1 MSDQLKI
8 TPDMWEVVPREEVIK
23 DKIVRKSLTYWEDV
37 WRRLKQN
44 KLSMVGLIIIVFMVI
59 LAVGGP
65 LISKFT
71 YSDQDLKLANLPPQV
86 ELFES
91 NGKYFYVHREYKLIE
106 FEKNGKVV
114 GGFDAKEDNKV
125 LKFRTYEI
133 DGHTYKI
140 DYQMAAKA
148 KNDPTIKPYKLSV
161 DNQPIEITK
170 TNKVLNKTYWFG
182 TDTLG
187 RDIFIRNIYGARI
200 SLMIALIA
208 TFVQFFIGVIYGGVS
223 GYIGGSLDNFMM
235 RVVDLIN
242 TIPLLLY
249 VILLMVVMGA
259 GLHTIMIALGS
270 VYWVTMARLVRGQV
284 LSIKENE
291 YVLAARTLGASSWRI
306 MVKHLIPNAMGPIIV
321 SLAMMVPSAIFTE
334 SFLSFVGLGVSAPQA
349 SWGTLANDAMS
360 GLRTYPYQLFIPSFF
375 ISLTV
380 LSFNFLGDGLRDA
393 LDPRLRK

>member
-1 MSDQLKI
+1 MADQLKI
-8 TPDMWEVVPREEVIK
+8 TPDMWEVVPREEIIK

-37 WRRLKQN
+37 WRRLKHN
-44 KLSMVGLIIIVFMVI
+44 KLSIFGLIIIIFMVV

-65 LISKFT
+65 LISKFS
-71 YSDQDLKLANLPPQV
+71 YSDQDLKMASVPPTVQLV
-86 ELFES
+86 
-91 NGKYFYVHREYKLIE
+91 
-106 FEKNGKVV
+106 
-114 GGFDAKEDNKV
+114 
-125 LKFRTYEI
+125 EI
-133 DGHTYKI
+133 DGHYYYIHKEYRLIEFTKQGKVVSGFTPTEDNKILKYRSYDVNGHTIKI
-140 DYQMAAKA
+140 DYQLAAKA
-148 KNDPTIKPYKLSV
+148 KKDSSIAAYKLTV
-161 DNQPIEITK
+161 DNQPVEVK
-170 TNKVLNKTYWFG
+170 GLKKVFNKTYWFG

-200 SLMIALIA
+200 SLTIALMA
-208 TFVQFFIGVIYGGVS
+208 TLVQFFIGVIYGGIS
-223 GYIGGSLDNFMM
+223 GYIGGSVDNLMM
-235 RVVDLIN
+235 RIVDIIN

-259 GLHTIMIALGS
+259 GLGTIMVALGS

-291 YVLAARTLGASSWRI
+291 FVLAARTLGASTWRI
-306 MVKHLIPNAMGPIIV
+306 MAKHLIPNAMGPIIV

-334 SFLSFVGLGVSAPQA
+334 AFLSFIGLGVSAPQA
-349 SWGTLANDAMS
+349 SWGTLANDAMA

>member
-1 MSDQLKI
+1 MAEQLKI
-8 TPDMWEVVPREEVIK
+8 TPEMWELVPREEVIK

-37 WRRLKQN
+37 WRRLKHN
-44 KLSMVGLIIIVFMVI
+44 KLSVMGLIIIVLMI
-59 LAVGGP
+59 LLAVGGP

-71 YSDQDLKLANLPPQV
+71 YSDQDLKMASVPPTV
-86 ELFES
+86 ELVEVD
-91 NGKYFYVHREYKLIE
+91 GHYYYIHKEYRLIE
-106 FEKNGKVV
+106 FTKNGTVV
-114 GGFDAKEDNKV
+114 GGIDPVEDNKI
-125 LKFRTYEI
+125 LKFRTY
-133 DGHTYKI
+133 DTNGHTFKI

-148 KNDPTIKPYKLSV
+148 KKDASIKPYTLYV
-161 DNQPIEITK
+161 DNQPTEVK
-170 TNKVLNKTYWFG
+170 DVKKVFNKTYWFG

-187 RDIFIRNIYGARI
+187 RDIFIRNVYGARI

-208 TFVQFFIGVIYGGVS
+208 TLVQFFIGVVYGGIS
-223 GYIGGSLDNFMM
+223 GYVGGALDNLMM
-235 RVVDLIN
+235 RIVDLIN

-259 GLHTIMIALGS
+259 GLGTIMVALGS
-270 VYWVTMARLVRGQV
+270 VYWVLMARLVRGQV

-291 YVLAARTLGASSWRI
+291 FVLAARTLGASSWRI

-349 SWGTLANDAMS
+349 SWGTLANDAMG

>member
-1 MSDQLKI
+1 MADQLKI
-8 TPDMWEVVPREEVIK
+8 TPDMWEAVPREEIIK

-37 WRRLKQN
+37 WRRLKHN
-44 KLSMVGLIIIVFMVI
+44 KLSIFGLIIIIFMVI

-65 LISKFT
+65 LISKFS
-71 YSDQDLKLANLPPQV
+71 YSDQDLKMASVPPTVALV
-86 ELFES
+86 EVD
-91 NGKYFYVHREYKLIE
+91 GHYYYIHKEYRLIE
-106 FEKNGKVV
+106 FTKNGKVV
-114 GGFDAKEDNKV
+114 TGYTPTEDNKI
-125 LKFRTYEI
+125 LKFRSY
-133 DGHTYKI
+133 DVNGHTIKI
-140 DYQMAAKA
+140 DYQLAAKA
-148 KNDPTIKPYKLSV
+148 KKDSSIAAYKLTV
-161 DNQPIEITK
+161 DNQPVEVK
-170 TNKVLNKTYWFG
+170 GLKKVFNKTYWFG

-200 SLMIALIA
+200 SLTIALMA
-208 TFVQFFIGVIYGGVS
+208 TLVQFFIGVIYGGIS
-223 GYIGGSLDNFMM
+223 GYIGGSVDNLMM
-235 RVVDLIN
+235 RIVDIIN

-259 GLHTIMIALGS
+259 GLGTIMVALGS

-291 YVLAARTLGASSWRI
+291 FVLAARTLGASTWRI
-306 MVKHLIPNAMGPIIV
+306 MAKHLIPNAMGPIIV

-334 SFLSFVGLGVSAPQA
+334 AFLSFIGLGVSAPQA
-349 SWGTLANDAMS
+349 SWGTLANDAMA

>member
-1 MSDQLKI
+1 MSEQLKI
-8 TPDMWEVVPREEVIK
+8 TPEMWEAVPREEVIK

-44 KLSMVGLIIIVFMVI
+44 KLSMFGLIIIVFMVA

-65 LISKFT
+65 LISKFS
-71 YSDQDLKLANLPPQV
+71 YSDQDLKLANLPPRV
-86 ELFES
+86 DLV
-91 NGKYFYVHREYKLIE
+91 NVDNKYYYVHREYKLIE
-106 FEKNGKVV
+106 FNKNGTVV
-114 GGFDAKEDNKV
+114 GGFEPKEDNKIM
-125 LKFRTYEI
+125 KFRTYEVE
-133 DGHTYKI
+133 GHTFKI
-140 DYQMAAKA
+140 DYKMAAKA
-148 KNDPTIKPYKLSV
+148 RTDASVKPYTLTV
-161 DNQPIEITK
+161 DNQPVDTSK
-170 TNKVLNKTYWFG
+170 TSKVLNKTYWFG

-187 RDIFIRNIYGARI
+187 RDIFIRNVYGARI

-208 TFVQFFIGVIYGGVS
+208 TLVQFFIGVLYGGVS
-223 GYIGGSLDNFMM
+223 GYIGGAADNLMM
-235 RVVDLIN
+235 RIVDLIN

>member
-1 MSDQLKI
+1 MADQLKI
-8 TPDMWEVVPREEVIK
+8 TPDMWETVPREEIIK

-37 WRRLKQN
+37 WRRLKHN
-44 KLSMVGLIIIVFMVI
+44 KLSIFGLIIIVFMVI

-65 LISKFT
+65 LISKFS
-71 YSDQDLKLANLPPQV
+71 YSDQDLKMASVPPTV
-86 ELFES
+86 AL
-91 NGKYFYVHREYKLIE
+91 V
-106 FEKNGKVV
+106 
-114 GGFDAKEDNKV
+114 
-125 LKFRTYEI
+125 EI
-133 DGHTYKI
+133 DGHYYYIHKEYRLIEFTKNGKAVQGFTPTEDNKILKYRSYDVNGHTIKI
-140 DYQMAAKA
+140 DYQLAAKA
-148 KNDPTIKPYKLSV
+148 RNDANIAAYKLTV
-161 DNQPIEITK
+161 DNQEVAVKNIK
-170 TNKVLNKTYWFG
+170 KVFNKTYWFG

-200 SLMIALIA
+200 SLTIALMA
-208 TFVQFFIGVIYGGVS
+208 TLVQFFIGVIYGGIS
-223 GYIGGSLDNFMM
+223 GYIGGSVDNLMM
-235 RVVDLIN
+235 RIVDIIN

-259 GLHTIMIALGS
+259 GLGTIMVALGS

-291 YVLAARTLGASSWRI
+291 FVLAARTLGASTWRI
-306 MVKHLIPNAMGPIIV
+306 MAKHLIPNAMGPIIV

-334 SFLSFVGLGVSAPQA
+334 AFLSFIGLGVSAPQA
-349 SWGTLANDAMS
+349 SWGTLANDAMA

>member
-8 TPDMWEVVPREEVIK
+8 TPDMWEVVPREEVAK

-44 KLSMVGLIIIVFMVI
+44 KLSMLGLVIIVFMVI

-65 LISKFT
+65 FISKFT
-71 YSDQDLKLANLPPQV
+71 YSDQDLKLANIPPQV

-114 GGFDAKEDNKV
+114 GGFNAKEDNKV
-125 LKFRTYEI
+125 LKFRTYDI
-133 DGHTYKI
+133 DGHEYKI

-170 TNKVLNKTYWFG
+170 TTKVLNKTYWFG

-187 RDIFIRNIYGARI
+187 RDIFVRNIYGARI

-208 TFVQFFIGVIYGGVS
+208 TLVQFFIGVIYGGVS

>member
-1 MSDQLKI
+1 MAEQLKI
-8 TPDMWEVVPREEVIK
+8 TPEMWELVPREEVVK
-23 DKIVRKSLTYWEDV
+23 DKIVRQSLTYWEDV
-37 WRRLKQN
+37 WRRLKHN
-44 KLSMVGLIIIVFMVI
+44 KLSIIGLVIIVFMI
-59 LAVGGP
+59 LLAVGGP
-65 LISKFT
+65 VISKFS
-71 YSDQDLKLANLPPQV
+71 YSDQDLKMASVPPSVQLTEV
-86 ELFES
+86 D
-91 NGKYFYVHREYKLIE
+91 GHYYYIHKEYRLIE
-106 FEKNGKVV
+106 FTKNGTVV
-114 GGFDAKEDNKV
+114 GGFDAKEDNKI
-125 LKFRTYEI
+125 LKFRTYEVN
-133 DGHTYKI
+133 GHTFKI

-148 KNDPTIKPYKLSV
+148 KKDTTISPYTFSV
-161 DNQPIEITK
+161 DGQAVKDAPTK
-170 TNKVLNKTYWFG
+170 KVFNKTYWFG

-187 RDIFIRNIYGARI
+187 RDIFIRNVYGARI

-208 TFVQFFIGVIYGGVS
+208 TLVQFFIGVIYGGIS
-223 GYIGGSLDNFMM
+223 GYLGGAVDNLMM
-235 RVVDLIN
+235 RIVDLIN

-259 GLHTIMIALGS
+259 GLGTIMVALGS
-270 VYWVTMARLVRGQV
+270 VYWVLMARLVRGQV

-291 YVLAARTLGASSWRI
+291 FVLAARTLGASPWRI

-349 SWGTLANDAMS
+349 SWGTLANDAMG

-380 LSFNFLGDGLRDA
+380 LSFNFVGDGLRDA

>member
-8 TPDMWEVVPREEVIK
+8 TPDMWEAVPREEVVK

-44 KLSMVGLIIIVFMVI
+44 KLSMVGLVIIVLMII

-65 LISKFT
+65 FISKFT
-71 YSDQDLKLANLPPQV
+71 YSDQDLKLANIPPRV

-106 FEKNGKVV
+106 FTKNGTVV

-140 DYQMAAKA
+140 DYQLAAKA
-148 KNDPTIKPYKLSV
+148 KNDPTIKSYQLSV
-161 DNQPIEITK
+161 DNQPLEV
-170 TNKVLNKTYWFG
+170 TNTTKVLNKTYWFG

-200 SLMIALIA
+200 SLLIALIA
-208 TFVQFFIGVIYGGVS
+208 TLVQFFIGVLYGGIS
-223 GYIGGSLDNFMM
+223 GYVGGSLDNFMM

>member
-1 MSDQLKI
+1 MAEQLKI
-8 TPDMWEVVPREEVIK
+8 TPEMWELVPREEVVK
-23 DKIVRKSLTYWEDV
+23 DKIVRQSLTYWEDV
-37 WRRLKQN
+37 WRRLKHN
-44 KLSMVGLIIIVFMVI
+44 KLSIIGLIIIVFMI
-59 LAVGGP
+59 LLAIGGP
-65 LISKFT
+65 IISKFS
-71 YSDQDLKLANLPPQV
+71 YSDQDLKMASVPPSVQLTEV
-86 ELFES
+86 D
-91 NGKYFYVHREYKLIE
+91 GHYYYIHKEYRLIE
-106 FEKNGKVV
+106 FTKNGTVV
-114 GGFDAKEDNKV
+114 GGFDAKEDNKI
-125 LKFRTYEI
+125 LKFRTYEVN
-133 DGHTYKI
+133 GHTFKI

-148 KNDPTIKPYKLSV
+148 KKDATISPYTLSV
-161 DNQPIEITK
+161 DGQAVKDAPTK
-170 TNKVLNKTYWFG
+170 KVFNKTYWFG

-187 RDIFIRNIYGARI
+187 RDIFIRNVYGARI

-208 TFVQFFIGVIYGGVS
+208 TLVQFFIGVIYGGIS
-223 GYIGGSLDNFMM
+223 GYLGGAVDNLMM
-235 RVVDLIN
+235 RIVDLIN

-259 GLHTIMIALGS
+259 GLGTIMVALGS
-270 VYWVTMARLVRGQV
+270 VYWVLMARLVRGQV

-291 YVLAARTLGASSWRI
+291 FVLAARTLGASPWRI

-349 SWGTLANDAMS
+349 SWGTLANDAMG

-380 LSFNFLGDGLRDA
+380 LSFNFVGDGLRDA

>member
-106 FEKNGKVV
+106 FEKNGKVI

>member
-1 MSDQLKI
+1 MAEQLKI
-8 TPDMWEVVPREEVIK
+8 TPEMWELVPREEVVK
-23 DKIVRKSLTYWEDV
+23 DKIVRQSLTYWEDV
-37 WRRLKQN
+37 WRRLKHN
-44 KLSMVGLIIIVFMVI
+44 KLSIVGLVIIVFMI
-59 LAVGGP
+59 LLAIGGP
-65 LISKFT
+65 IISKFS
-71 YSDQDLKLANLPPQV
+71 YSDQDLKMASVPPSVQLTEV
-86 ELFES
+86 D
-91 NGKYFYVHREYKLIE
+91 GHYYYIHKEYRLIE
-106 FEKNGKVV
+106 FTKNGTVV
-114 GGFDAKEDNKV
+114 GGFDAKEDNKI
-125 LKFRTYEI
+125 LKFRTYEVN
-133 DGHTYKI
+133 GHTFKI

-148 KNDPTIKPYKLSV
+148 KKDATISPYTLSV
-161 DNQPIEITK
+161 DGQAVKDAPTK
-170 TNKVLNKTYWFG
+170 KVFNKTYWFG

-187 RDIFIRNIYGARI
+187 RDIFIRNVYGARI

-208 TFVQFFIGVIYGGVS
+208 TLVQFFIGVIYGGIS
-223 GYIGGSLDNFMM
+223 GYLGGAVDNLMM
-235 RVVDLIN
+235 RIVDLIN

-259 GLHTIMIALGS
+259 GLGTIMVALGS
-270 VYWVTMARLVRGQV
+270 VYWVLMARLVRGQV

-291 YVLAARTLGASSWRI
+291 FVLAARTLGASPWRI

-349 SWGTLANDAMS
+349 SWGTLANDAMG

-380 LSFNFLGDGLRDA
+380 LSFNFVGDGLRDA

>member
-1 MSDQLKI
+1 MAEQFKI
-8 TPDMWEVVPREEVIK
+8 TPEMWETVPREEVIK

-37 WRRLKQN
+37 WRRLKHN
-44 KLSMVGLIIIVFMVI
+44 KLSIMGLIIIVLMI
-59 LAVGGP
+59 LLALIGP
-65 LISKFT
+65 FISKFT
-71 YSDQDLKLANLPPQV
+71 YSDQDLKMANVPPTV
-86 ELFES
+86 ALLEVD
-91 NGKYFYVHREYKLIE
+91 GKYYYIHKEYKLIE
-106 FEKNGKVV
+106 FTKGGSVI
-114 GGFDAKEDNKV
+114 GGFDPIEDNKI
-125 LKFRTYEI
+125 LKYRIYETN
-133 DGHTYKI
+133 GHNFKI

-148 KNDPTIKPYKLSV
+148 KKDSSINAYTLYV
-161 DNQPIEITK
+161 DNQPTEVKDTK
-170 TNKVLNKTYWFG
+170 KVFNKTYWFG

-187 RDIFIRNIYGARI
+187 RDIFIRNVYGARI

-208 TFVQFFIGVIYGGVS
+208 TLVQFFIGVIYGGIS
-223 GYIGGSLDNFMM
+223 GYVGGAVDNLMM
-235 RVVDLIN
+235 RIVDLIN

-259 GLHTIMIALGS
+259 GLGTIMVALGS
-270 VYWVTMARLVRGQV
+270 VYWVLMARLVRGQV

-291 YVLAARTLGASSWRI
+291 FVLAARTLGASSWRI
-306 MVKHLIPNAMGPIIV
+306 MIKHLIPNAMGPIIV

-349 SWGTLANDAMS
+349 SWGTLANDAMG

>member
-1 MSDQLKI
+1 MAEQLKI
-8 TPDMWEVVPREEVIK
+8 TPEMWEPVPREEVIK
-23 DKIVRKSLTYWEDV
+23 DKIVRQSLTYWEDV
-37 WRRLKQN
+37 WRRLKHN
-44 KLSMVGLIIIVFMVI
+44 KLSMIGLVIIIFMVL

-65 LISKFT
+65 LISKFS
-71 YSDQDLKLANLPPQV
+71 YSDQDLKMASVPPRV
-86 ELFES
+86 ELTEVD
-91 NGKYFYVHREYKLIE
+91 GHYYYIHKEYRLIE
-106 FEKNGKVV
+106 FTQNGTVV
-114 GGFDAKEDNKV
+114 GGFDPKEDNKI
-125 LKFRTYEI
+125 LKFRTYEVN
-133 DGHTYKI
+133 GHTFKI

-148 KNDPTIKPYKLSV
+148 KKDSSISPYTLTV
-161 DNQPIEITK
+161 DGQPAKVEDTK
-170 TNKVLNKTYWFG
+170 KVFNKTYWFG

-187 RDIFIRNIYGARI
+187 RDIFIRNVYGARI
-200 SLMIALIA
+200 SLMIALMA
-208 TFVQFFIGVIYGGVS
+208 TLVQFFIGVIYGGIS
-223 GYIGGSLDNFMM
+223 GYVGGAVDNLMM
-235 RVVDLIN
+235 RIVDLIN

-259 GLHTIMIALGS
+259 GLGTIMVALGS
-270 VYWVTMARLVRGQV
+270 VYWVLMARLVRGQV

-291 YVLAARTLGASSWRI
+291 FVLAARTLGASSWRI

-349 SWGTLANDAMS
+349 SWGTLANDAMG

-380 LSFNFLGDGLRDA
+380 LSFNFVGDGLRDA

>member
-1 MSDQLKI
+1 MAEQLKI
-8 TPDMWEVVPREEVIK
+8 TPEMWELVPREEVVK
-23 DKIVRKSLTYWEDV
+23 DKIVRQSLTYWEDV
-37 WRRLKQN
+37 WRRLKHN
-44 KLSMVGLIIIVFMVI
+44 KLSIVGLVIIVFMI
-59 LAVGGP
+59 LLAVGGP
-65 LISKFT
+65 IISKFS
-71 YSDQDLKLANLPPQV
+71 YSDQDLKMASVPPSVQLTEV
-86 ELFES
+86 D
-91 NGKYFYVHREYKLIE
+91 GHYYYIHKEYRLIE
-106 FEKNGKVV
+106 FTKNGTVV
-114 GGFDAKEDNKV
+114 GGFDAKEDNKI
-125 LKFRTYEI
+125 LKFRTYEVN
-133 DGHTYKI
+133 GHTFKI

-148 KNDPTIKPYKLSV
+148 KKDATISPYTLSV
-161 DNQPIEITK
+161 DGQVVKDAPTK
-170 TNKVLNKTYWFG
+170 KVFNKTYWFG

-187 RDIFIRNIYGARI
+187 RDIFIRNVYGARI

-208 TFVQFFIGVIYGGVS
+208 TLVQFFIGVIYGGIS
-223 GYIGGSLDNFMM
+223 GYLGGAVDNLMM
-235 RVVDLIN
+235 RIVDLIN

-259 GLHTIMIALGS
+259 GLGTIMVALGS
-270 VYWVTMARLVRGQV
+270 VYWVLMARLVRGQV

-291 YVLAARTLGASSWRI
+291 FVLAARTLGASPWRI

-349 SWGTLANDAMS
+349 SWGTLANDAMG

-380 LSFNFLGDGLRDA
+380 LSFNFVGDGLRDA

>member
-1 MSDQLKI
+1 MAEQLKI
-8 TPDMWEVVPREEVIK
+8 TPEMWELVPREEVVK
-23 DKIVRKSLTYWEDV
+23 DKIVRQSLTYWEDV
-37 WRRLKQN
+37 WRRLKHN
-44 KLSMVGLIIIVFMVI
+44 KLSIIGLVIIVFMI
-59 LAVGGP
+59 LLAIGGP
-65 LISKFT
+65 IISKFS
-71 YSDQDLKLANLPPQV
+71 YSDQDLKMASVPPSVQLTEV
-86 ELFES
+86 D
-91 NGKYFYVHREYKLIE
+91 GHYYYIHKEYRLIE
-106 FEKNGKVV
+106 FTKNGTVV
-114 GGFDAKEDNKV
+114 GGFDAKEDNKI
-125 LKFRTYEI
+125 LKFRTYEVN
-133 DGHTYKI
+133 GHTFKI

-148 KNDPTIKPYKLSV
+148 KKDATISPYTLSV
-161 DNQPIEITK
+161 DGQAVKDAPTK
-170 TNKVLNKTYWFG
+170 KVFNKTYWFG

-187 RDIFIRNIYGARI
+187 RDIFIRNVYGARI

-208 TFVQFFIGVIYGGVS
+208 TLVQFFIGVIYGGIS
-223 GYIGGSLDNFMM
+223 GYLGGAVDNLMM
-235 RVVDLIN
+235 RIVDLIN

-259 GLHTIMIALGS
+259 GLGTIMVALGS
-270 VYWVTMARLVRGQV
+270 VYWVLMARLVRGQV

-291 YVLAARTLGASSWRI
+291 FVLAARTLGASPWRI

-349 SWGTLANDAMS
+349 SWGTLANDAMG

-380 LSFNFLGDGLRDA
+380 LSFNFVGDGLRDA

>member
-1 MSDQLKI
+1 MSEQLKI
-8 TPDMWEVVPREEVIK
+8 TPEMWEAVPREEVIK

-44 KLSMVGLIIIVFMVI
+44 KLSMFGLIIIVFMI
-59 LAVGGP
+59 GLAVIGP
-65 LISKFT
+65 YISKFT
-71 YSDQDLKLANLPPQV
+71 YSDQDLKLANLPPRV
-86 ELFES
+86 ELI
-91 NGKYFYVHREYKLIE
+91 NVDDKYYYVHREYKLVE
-106 FEKNGKVV
+106 FTKNGTVV
-114 GGFDAKEDNKV
+114 GGFNAKDDNKIM
-125 LKFRTYEI
+125 KYRTYEMN
-133 DGHTYKI
+133 GHTFKI
-140 DYQMAAKA
+140 DYKMAAKA
-148 KNDPTIKPYKLSV
+148 KTDPTVKSYTLYV
-161 DNQPIEITK
+161 DNQEADMTK
-170 TNKVLNKTYWFG
+170 VSKVFNKTYWFG

-187 RDIFIRNIYGARI
+187 RDIFIRNVYGARI

-208 TFVQFFIGVIYGGVS
+208 TIVQFFIGVLYGGVS
-223 GYIGGSLDNFMM
+223 GYIGGAIDNLMM
-235 RVVDLIN
+235 RIVDLIN